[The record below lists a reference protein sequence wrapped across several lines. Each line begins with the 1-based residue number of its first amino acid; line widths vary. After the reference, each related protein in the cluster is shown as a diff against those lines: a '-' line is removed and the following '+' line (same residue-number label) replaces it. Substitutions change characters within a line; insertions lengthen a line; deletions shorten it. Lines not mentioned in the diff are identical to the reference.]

1 VTRIPDV
8 EGSDLV
14 PRDPDVLSIGDR
26 DAAEAAVRELADG
39 YEDRAWGCMTS
50 RHKFCREPC
59 PVYQVTRNEQHTSY
73 GFHATVAAMSRG
85 LVELEDAY
93 EQYAFCTQCGA
104 CELRCPNTLFTGD
117 FYRNRTQLV
126 QLVKAVRAAGV
137 KAGIERRSWKQ
148 WNDDTVA
155 YRNEMQGDP
164 AAVAGWADDLDL
176 PRGGETILF
185 CDCMAAY
192 RQTRVPQAVSLLLR
206 EAGVG
211 FGLMND
217 QWCCGGPALEMGYVD
232 VYEEFARHNL
242 EDWRNAGARR
252 VVTLDPHDY
261 ITFVEEYPR
270 LFADFDIEVLHIT
283 DLLAEQVEAGRL
295 RLERPLEVSLTYHD
309 PCRLNKRRGIWESP
323 RKLLRAIPGLDF
335 RDVDHVTQWAM
346 CSGAGGGVPVAL
358 PKVAEQ
364 VARNR
369 LEAVRPLGVDVLA
382 SACVWAEDH
391 LAQVAR
397 ADGALPVVD
406 VTVLV
411 AMSAGLLDAEPW
423 LAEVR
428 RRRATSGDGGSPPA
442 HDEQAAEEA
451 GP

>member
-1 VTRIPDV
+1 MTRIPDV

-39 YEDRAWGCMTS
+39 YEDRAWGCMSS

-164 AAVAGWADDLDL
+164 AAVASWADDLDL

-192 RQTRVPQAVSLLLR
+192 RQTKVPRAVSLLLR
-206 EAGVG
+206 EAGVE

-217 QWCCGGPALEMGYVD
+217 QWCCGGPALEMGYTD
-232 VYEEFARHNL
+232 IFEQFARHNL
-242 EDWRNAGARR
+242 EDWRSAGARR

-270 LFADFDIEVLHIT
+270 LFADFDIEVLHVT

-309 PCRLNKRRGIWESP
+309 PCRLNKRKGIWKEP
-323 RKLLRAIPGLDF
+323 REILRAIPGLGSVARMVRHEHERWDGGGYPDGL
-335 RDVDHVTQWAM
+335 RGDEIPLGSRIILACDAYHAM
-346 CSGAGGGVPVAL
+346 TSDRAYRCAMQHDEAIAELAAGAGSQFD
-358 PKVAEQ
+358 PKV
-364 VARNR
+364 V
-369 LEAVRPLGVDVLA
+369 
-382 SACVWAEDH
+382 
-391 LAQVAR
+391 
-397 ADGALPVVD
+397 GALVSYLGRGP
-406 VTVLV
+406 
-411 AMSAGLLDAEPW
+411 SE
-423 LAEVR
+423 R
-428 RRRATSGDGGSPPA
+428 RFTTAR
-442 HDEQAAEEA
+442 
-451 GP
+451 